1 MSKRFGI
8 VLFVNEPQEFAR
20 ACHVAAF
27 AYVDEI
33 VFGADNEAFEPAD
46 VQTIVFRDGTAGR
59 GILCDF
65 PIAGYVLG
73 CRSATTTHDIYQSL
87 VDKFFYLCS
96 HRCGRFVIFA
106 QPIGQSG
113 IGVSTDVIG
122 GDRCPTDVDR
132 VSFLLLRT
140 NSSNLPREFRHGETA
155 VRKASSVCPDSVR
168 PLSVT
173 VIREHDGS
181 SRPVAFI
188 DSCAAKRAALA
199 LSVSKMV
206 SMSRRSTPPSIK
218 AVICSR

>member
-1 MSKRFGI
+1 MREECFFSFFQADGVDDGFPLQTFQAGGDNLPFGRVYHYRNTGYFRLGSHQIEESGHFLFRIQQTVVHIYVDNLRSVFYLLTGDTQCFGI

-33 VFGADNEAFEPAD
+33 GFGADNEIFEPAD
-46 VQTIVFRDGTAGR
+46 VQTVVFRDGTAGR
-59 GILCDF
+59 GVLCDF

-122 GDRCPTDVDR
+122 GDRCQP
-132 VSFLLLRT
+132 
-140 NSSNLPREFRHGETA
+140 
-155 VRKASSVCPDSVR
+155 
-168 PLSVT
+168 
-173 VIREHDGS
+173 
-181 SRPVAFI
+181 
-188 DSCAAKRAALA
+188 
-199 LSVSKMV
+199 M
-206 SMSRRSTPPSIK
+206 
-218 AVICSR
+218 